1 MRNPRCLPG
10 ACVKQHRAREAQGL
24 RISGRAADPGP
35 AGKRTREHRGT
46 GGSIRLDSAEP
57 GVPAQAPLP
66 LQGRALETRP
76 PPPPPR
82 PRPLCTHT
90 PGQAGPGEQGL
101 RPRGTA
107 AVLSQ
112 RLPGKLTRRR
122 GGEGVFLGKRK
133 EDRDTLE
140 KSENP
145 ETAKRAN
152 LTQNSEYKW
161 CEKPHFSKPP
171 LQKDIHRT
179 PDRLFRNLPPRGCF
193 QSICLTLVLCSARG
207 HPSRP
212 GEVER

>member
-1 MRNPRCLPG
+1 MRN
-10 ACVKQHRAREAQGL
+10 
-24 RISGRAADPGP
+24 RAAF
-35 AGKRTREHRGT
+35 REPVSNST
-46 GGSIRLDSAEP
+46 E
-57 GVPAQAPLP
+57 
-66 LQGRALETRP
+66 QGRPEDLGSQAELLTLVQRVKGGENTGEQAAASGWTLQNQESRHRHP
-76 PPPPPR
+76 CPCRAELWRHVRPR
-82 PRPLCTHT
+82 PCPLCTHT

-161 CEKPHFSKPP
+161 CGKPHFSKPP
-171 LQKDIHRT
+171 LQKDIHHT